1 MPRRLRLRVSDCPL
15 HIIQRGNNRAPCF
28 FEDTDYL
35 VYLQN
40 LRTLSGEA
48 DCRIHAYVLM
58 TNHVHLLLTPAAA
71 EGPSNLMKNLGQRY
85 VQYINR
91 RYNRSGSLWE
101 GRFRSSLVETERY
114 FLTCQRYIE
123 LNPVRAGMVRT
134 PEEYKWSSHAANGLG
149 VPDSIVSPHPEY
161 LRLGSSEE
169 DLACAR
175 IASSSLTDY
184 PTRLSTTCGPRPM
197 AATRSV
203 RRISSRRCRPSWA
216 DRLDDVPLGGRHGI
230 AGRCLCKKW
239 SDPVYLRPHSCL
251 VARRAPS
258 ASDSSFAQQ
267 MSGWPTRWPR
277 PQSVPAMTFSLPT
290 RFA

>member
-169 DLACAR
+169 DRLRAYRELVADGLSHQTLDHVR
-175 IASSSLTDY
+175 AAANGGYAFGSPDFEQTLSAKLGRSAGRRAIGR
-184 PTRLSTTCGPRPM
+184 PTRNRRP
-197 AATRSV
+197 
-203 RRISSRRCRPSWA
+203 
-216 DRLDDVPLGGRHGI
+216 L
-230 AGRCLCKKW
+230 
-239 SDPVYLRPHSCL
+239 PVQK
-251 VARRAPS
+251 V
-258 ASDSSFAQQ
+258 
-267 MSGWPTRWPR
+267 
-277 PQSVPAMTFSLPT
+277 V
-290 RFA
+290 